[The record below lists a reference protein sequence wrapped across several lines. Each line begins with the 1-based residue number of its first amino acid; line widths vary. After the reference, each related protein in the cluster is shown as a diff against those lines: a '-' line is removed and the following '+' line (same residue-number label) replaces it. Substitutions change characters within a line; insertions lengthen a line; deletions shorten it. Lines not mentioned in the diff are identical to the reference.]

1 MTINTHSATRAHG
14 LLPKRVIDLSR
25 ASRSDI
31 ILEIAACMID
41 AGHGARHVARFR
53 GESAIYDMDELQAL
67 GRSLGAVFVRRRRA
81 RVGALRNC
89 LRRSRVAG

>member
-53 GESAIYDMDELQAL
+53 GESAIYDMDELQAWSL
-67 GRSLGAVFVRRRRA
+67 PWRRIRPTPPGAGRSASQLP
-81 RVGALRNC
+81 
-89 LRRSRVAG
+89 